1 MCNSDFSQNKY
12 LLIHY
17 YNSIECTLS
26 IVYDLHMSDYIDV
39 LKKIGLNF
47 RVERIKR
54 RLSQEKFAEL
64 ANVHTNYIG
73 KVERGEQNL
82 TIKKVV
88 VLADSLGVPV
98 ENIFHLNE

>member
-1 MCNSDFSQNKY
+1 MA
-12 LLIHY
+12 
-17 YNSIECTLS
+17 
-26 IVYDLHMSDYIDV
+26 DYKDV

-47 RVERIKR
+47 RVERTKK

-82 TIKKVV
+82 TVRKI
-88 VLADSLGVPV
+88 V
-98 ENIFHLNE
+98 ELTNALDLEVDKIMNMN

>member
-1 MCNSDFSQNKY
+1 
-12 LLIHY
+12 
-17 YNSIECTLS
+17 
-26 IVYDLHMSDYIDV
+26 MSDYEEV

-54 RLSQEKFAEL
+54 TLSQEKFAEL

-82 TIKKVV
+82 TVKKIVA
-88 VLADSLGVPV
+88 LANSLNIPV
-98 ENIFHLNE
+98 EEILNLTK